1 MIAWNARNPDLA
13 FHALAC
19 PDQSQLET
27 VQASAS
33 SPELIARVLAHVRQ
47 SGQAGLDAV
56 FNGPT
61 GTEEGKVD
69 LIAAPADSAIAIL
82 AAAAGY
88 PAAVCPFP
96 TLLEFEH
103 VKDEGVAED
112 GANENVG
119 GKEEVDG
126 VKLARP
132 FGLALIGRPGQEEDL
147 FRFMNVWERVVCP
160 PSLRPVP
167 AWVKARA

>member
-1 MIAWNARNPDLA
+1 MIAWNARHPDLA
-13 FHALAC
+13 FDPLAC

-27 VQASAS
+27 VQADTS

-56 FNGPT
+56 FAGET
-61 GTEEGKVD
+61 GTEESKVD

-96 TLLEFEH
+96 TLLEFEP
-103 VKDEGVAED
+103 VEDEGSTEEERIED
-112 GANENVG
+112 GG
-119 GKEEVDG
+119 GKEDVDV
-126 VKLARP
+126 VKLTRP
-132 FGLALIGRPGQEEDL
+132 FGLALIARPGREEDL

-167 AWVKARA
+167 AWVKARS